1 VNAKEAIARRV
12 ARELKD
18 GDIVNLGIG
27 IPTLVAEY
35 LPENVHVTLQSE
47 NGFLGLGPFTGP
59 VANLVNAGGQP
70 CGMLPGAS
78 MFDSGVSFSL
88 IRGGHVD
95 VCVLGALQ
103 VAENGDLAN
112 WMVPGKKVS
121 GMGGAMDLVAGAR
134 RVIIAMEHCTRE
146 GAPRLLTR
154 CTYPLTAQGRVHT
167 VVTELAVFVFEG
179 ARMQL
184 IETAPGVPVDEIRA
198 KTEAA
203 FDLAPRLSSTG
214 ST

>member
-1 VNAKEAIARRV
+1 MNAKEAIACRV

-27 IPTLVAEY
+27 IPTLVADY
-35 LPENVHVTLQSE
+35 LPDDVHVTVQSE

-78 MFDSGVSFSL
+78 IFDSGVSFAL

-112 WMVPGKKVS
+112 WMVPGKRVA

-146 GAPRLLTR
+146 GAPKLLRR
-154 CTYPLTAQGRVHT
+154 CTYPLTATGRVHT
-167 VVTELAVFVFEG
+167 VVTELAVFAFG
-179 ARMQL
+179 PQGMQL
-184 IETAPGVPVDEIRA
+184 VEAAPGVSIDEIRT
-198 KTEAA
+198 KTEAH
-203 FDLAPRLSSTG
+203 FEVAPAGRPEAAR
-214 ST
+214 